1 MKEMRLSIFLCFDLV
16 PLPFS
21 SKKLSFT
28 STFTSW
34 SYIFTVIKKRI
45 LETIFVKFV
54 NVSV

>member
-16 PLPFS
+16 TLPFS
-21 SKKLSFT
+21 SKKLPFT

-54 NVSV
+54 NVNV

>member
-21 SKKLSFT
+21 SKKLAFT

-34 SYIFTVIKKRI
+34 SYIFTVIQKRI

-54 NVSV
+54 NVNV

>member
-16 PLPFS
+16 SLPFS
-21 SKKLSFT
+21 SKKLPFT